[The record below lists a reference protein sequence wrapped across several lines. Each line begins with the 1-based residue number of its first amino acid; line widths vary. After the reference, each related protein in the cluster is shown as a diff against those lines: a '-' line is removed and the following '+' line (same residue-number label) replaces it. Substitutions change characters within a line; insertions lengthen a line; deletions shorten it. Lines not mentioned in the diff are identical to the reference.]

1 MAKLTIGNQTVT
13 VGDEFLRMSPEQ
25 QQATVDEIAA
35 SLGAQPQ
42 EDAFA
47 AASRMSQFGPGM
59 DTAAPPLPVQQP
71 GRPDI
76 LGSTAATL
84 GGIVNSIPIL
94 GPMSQAVSDNLVG
107 VGAQLTGGDYGEARD
122 AAIKR
127 RQELAAA
134 NPIANIAGNVGG
146 AIGSFGVMGAT
157 QQGANALGMAGPT
170 MGRIV
175 NSGLSTLGLTAADNM
190 VRGQAPTE
198 ALGNAIAPS
207 GIAAAIPAVGAG
219 ASAVARAV
227 GEKVSPIV
235 QSVTD
240 PVMEAARR
248 VGVAVGRDVSANP
261 NAVMSAADEAVA
273 RQSGLPLINIDRGGE
288 TTRALARSVANQS
301 PEARAAIQRTVEDR
315 FTSQA
320 PRAVNFIKQLT
331 GGNVDDLAFQ
341 TNLQQAA
348 RLANAPAYKAAYEAP
363 QARAVW
369 TPEIRNL
376 MQADPFRTAIQQAES
391 TAKNSA
397 AVTGGKAVINPFV
410 FLDDGSVTLR
420 TMPDGSRA
428 LPNLQFWDV
437 VQRNLRR
444 QSEMAARQ
452 GDNLLASQIGDM
464 RRQLNTVLDT
474 AVPQFQQARQG
485 AAMFFGA
492 DDALGAGKVFAN
504 QPRAIPEAQ
513 QAYKAFNDAE
523 KRAFA
528 TGYASELIDKIKA
541 SGDRRNIIQQMFGSP
556 AAREMNELV
565 FGPAKAQQLEA
576 FVKVEALADQLRGA
590 MGNSTT
596 ARQLMELGIGGG
608 AGFALSGDWMGA
620 LTGAALAKG
629 GRYLGEKVDAK
640 VMQEVAKLL
649 TSDSPEALQKA
660 VYNAALS
667 PKWMA
672 ALDQISA
679 TLAPVSRGLA
689 QQANGSEMTNNNA
702 QPLRITVNG
711 AGSYGN

>member
-59 DTAAPPLPVQQP
+59 DTAAPDLPVQQP

-84 GGIVNSIPIL
+84 GGLVSGIPVVGPAIQGTSDALL
-94 GPMSQAVSDNLVG
+94 G
-107 VGAQLTGGDYGEARD
+107 GASALMGGDYGETVQGLQE
-122 AAIKR
+122 R
-127 RQELAAA
+127 RAELAAA
-134 NPIANIAGNVGG
+134 NPIANIAGQVAAPIGAFGAAAKVPAAASALGLTGPLSQQILSGGVTNALISSADAAVRGGDTLTGAAIGG
-146 AIGSFGVMGAT
+146 AAGV
-157 QQGANALGMAGPT
+157 AGPLI
-170 MGRIV
+170 GRGVEVASRAIGNKVAPIV
-175 NSGLSTLGLTAADNM
+175 NS
-190 VRGQAPTE
+190 VRNPT
-198 ALGNAIAPS
+198 G
-207 GIAAAIPAVGAG
+207 
-219 ASAVARAV
+219 
-227 GEKVSPIV
+227 
-235 QSVTD
+235 
-240 PVMEAARR
+240 EAARR
-248 VGVAVGRDVSANP
+248 VGSAVGRDIQANP
-261 NAVMSAADEAVA
+261 QSVMSAADEAIA
-273 RQSGLPLINIDRGGE
+273 RQSGLPLMNVDRGGE

-301 PEARAAIQRTVEDR
+301 PEARAAIQRTVDDR
-315 FTSQA
+315 FTTQA
-320 PRAVNFIKQLT
+320 PRAINFIKQLT

-348 RLANAPAYKAAYEAP
+348 RQSNNPAYKAAYEAP

-376 MQADPFRTAIQQAES
+376 MQADPFRKAINAAES

-397 AVTGGKAVINPFV
+397 AVTGGKAVVNPFQ
-410 FLDDGSVTLR
+410 FMDDGSVTLR

-428 LPNLQFWDV
+428 LPNLQFWDI
-437 VQRNLRR
+437 VQRNLRN
-444 QSEMAARQ
+444 QADMASRQ

-492 DDALGAGKVFAN
+492 DDALGAGKAFAN

-513 QAYKAFNDAE
+513 QAYKAFNETE
-523 KRAFA
+523 KKAFA
-528 TGYASELIDKIKA
+528 TGYVSELIDKIKA

-565 FGPAKAQQLEA
+565 LGPAKSQQLEA
-576 FVKVEALADQLRGA
+576 FVRVEALADMLRGA

-596 ARQLMELGIGGG
+596 ARQLAEMGLGGVAGGLYTQDWQGALGG
-608 AGFALSGDWMGA
+608 ALLARGA
-620 LTGAALAKG
+620 
-629 GRYLGEKVDAK
+629 RYAGERVDAK
-640 VMQEVAKLL
+640 VMEEVARLL
-649 TSDSPEALQKA
+649 TSDNAAGLQKA
-660 VYNAALS
+660 VFNASQS
-667 PKWMA
+667 PKWMDA
-672 ALDQISA
+672 VKALGE
-679 TLAPVSRGLA
+679 LV
-689 QQANGSEMTNNNA
+689 QAGVMTSPMTTNV
-702 QPLRITVNG
+702 Q
-711 AGSYGN
+711 